1 MLHTTYFLKFPKASV
16 EVHKFCDMH
25 VCKSLTL
32 DHECMNLRASCPM
45 QQLPDECMNMRASC
59 PMQQLPDE
67 CMNMRASCPMQQLPD
82 ECMNMRASCPMQ
94 QLPDVYSVDDRLEIR
109 PEHRQS

>member
-16 EVHKFCDMH
+16 EVYEFCDMH

-32 DHECMNLRASCPM
+32 DH
-45 QQLPDECMNMRASC
+45 
-59 PMQQLPDE
+59 
-67 CMNMRASCPMQQLPD
+67 